1 MKHKIILFFLLLTV
15 FDCFAQTSKNSYTAL
30 LIQLSYGGH
39 LSAGDLADRFGNNF
53 SIGGG
58 IDLLTEKGN
67 WILGIKAQN
76 LFSKNVK
83 EDVLADIRDRDG
95 FIIGNRE
102 AGMGAYALI
111 VLRER
116 GLYAGGHIG
125 KLFALSKNNP
135 RSGLRATLGIGL
147 LQHKVRIQDE
157 SGGVNQIVGDYIK
170 GYDQLSNGLALEQ
183 FIGYQHI
190 GKNRGFNFFAGF
202 EFIQAFTKNRRNF
215 NFVTRTIDTNQRFDA
230 LLGFRLGWTIPVY
243 IGEKG
248 EDLIY

>member
-157 SGGVNQIVGDYIK
+157 SGGV
-170 GYDQLSNGLALEQ
+170 
-183 FIGYQHI
+183 
-190 GKNRGFNFFAGF
+190 GFNFFAGF